1 MNGLRK
7 DYGIKLEQNPDSE
20 YKDIEREERVFPNLV
35 ISKNLEK
42 NLPFKKKNKNINDN
56 KEENYHLKKLGLP
69 YKKQIK
75 SYMTTNEKNI
85 YSLMQRLQTLQNIK
99 EKKLKKATENFKI
112 KTQKE
117 EEKKELIQKKRRRE
131 KMAKSFKNKFSRAR
145 SAKII
150 R

>member
-1 MNGLRK
+1 MLRTMSQLRK
-7 DYGIKLEQNPDSE
+7 DYGIKLETNPDSE

-42 NLPFKKKNKNINDN
+42 NLPFKKKNKNNNDT
-56 KEENYHLKKLGLP
+56 KEENFHLKKLGLP

-99 EKKLKKATENFKI
+99 EKNLKKGTEKFKM
-112 KTQKE
+112 KE
-117 EEKKELIQKKRRRE
+117 KAEQENLEMLKKKRRRE
-131 KMAKSFKNKFSRAR
+131 KLMQNIKKKNNK
-145 SAKII
+145 
-150 R
+150 